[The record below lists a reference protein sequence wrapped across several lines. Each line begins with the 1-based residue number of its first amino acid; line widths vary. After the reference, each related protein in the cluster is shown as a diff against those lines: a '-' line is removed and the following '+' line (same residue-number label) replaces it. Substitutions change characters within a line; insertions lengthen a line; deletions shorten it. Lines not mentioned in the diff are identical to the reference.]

1 MTARK
6 AKPQPVKPERKRA
19 ALYARVST
27 AEQVEG
33 TSLDTQRQR
42 CTSEITRREWD
53 LVEEFVDEG
62 VSGAK
67 ANRPALDRLM
77 AACQAGAIDAVVVT
91 KLDRFGRS
99 GRHLANAIGDL
110 DDWGVTF
117 VATEQGFDSGSSSGR
132 MLRGMLGVFA
142 EFEREQIV
150 ERTSSGLRAVAK
162 DGHWPGGPAPYGFRI
177 VPGVGSHKKLEI
189 DEAEAEV
196 IRRAV
201 SLIVDDGHSTWEAA
215 RLLNALGHKPRRS
228 PSWTHHNLRRQLLDS
243 RVSGVWHYGSGR
255 DERTGVIPVPIP
267 AIVTPDRHRELLSRL
282 ASTSTG
288 PRLPENESFYLLSR
302 GRLFGPCGSSFH
314 GVNRKDRGTR
324 QYRCMSSR
332 YEADP
337 RCSCHRLMADDVEG
351 LVWREV
357 SGLLAQ
363 PERLIA
369 MAEDYMGLRGAEIGT
384 EREQADAI
392 EAKIANLDQARTD
405 RAVQA
410 LKAGLDSDLIRAAVA
425 ELDSELALLRQHRTR
440 LQAWR
445 QESVA
450 ESDRVR
456 RLWEM
461 AETAHQRLAGMTPQE
476 RRAVLDLLDVRVTV
490 LAWEDCPVCG
500 GRGKLKG
507 GPIGGTRCAAC
518 SATRHVPQLRI
529 EGTVWDTLLDRLS
542 DCDVSALGDGE
553 SRRSTCSRP

>member
-1 MTARK
+1 VTARK
-6 AKPQPVKPERKRA
+6 AKPQPQPPERKRA

-33 TSLDTQRQR
+33 TSLDTQKAR
-42 CTSEITRREWD
+42 CASEIAHRGWD

-77 AACQAGAIDAVVVT
+77 AACQTGAIDAVVVT

-150 ERTSSGLRAVAK
+150 ERTSSGLRAVARE
-162 DGHWPGGPAPYGFRI
+162 GHWPGGPPPYGFQI
-177 VPGVGSHKKLEI
+177 VPAGSHRKLALE
-189 DEAEAEV
+189 EAEAET
-196 IRRAV
+196 IRKAV
-201 SLIVDDGHSTWEAA
+201 SLVLDDGHSTWEAA
-215 RLLNALGHKPRRS
+215 QLLNALGYKPRRS
-228 PSWTHHNLRRQLLDS
+228 PSWTHHNLRRQLLDN
-243 RVSGVWHYGSGR
+243 RISGIWHYGRRQAGS
-255 DERTGVIPVPIP
+255 IPVGIP
-267 AIVTPDRHRELLSRL
+267 ALITPERHRDLLSRL
-282 ASTSTG
+282 ALSSTG

-302 GRLFGPCGSSFH
+302 GRLFGPCGGSYH
-314 GVNRKDRGTR
+314 GVNRRERGIR
-324 QYRCMSSR
+324 QYRCTNAR
-332 YEADP
+332 FEADP
-337 RCSCHRLMADDVEG
+337 RCQCRRLMADDAED

-357 SGLLAQ
+357 AALLAQ

-369 MAEDYMGLRGAEIGT
+369 MAEDYMGLRSAEVGS
-384 EREQADAI
+384 EREQLEAIDA
-392 EAKIANLDQARTD
+392 KVANLDRARTGQ
-405 RAVQA
+405 AAAA
-410 LKAGLDSDLIRAAVA
+410 LKAGLDPDLIRAAVA
-425 ELDSELALLRQHRTR
+425 ELDTELAALRQHRAR
-440 LQAWR
+440 LEAWR

-490 LAWEDCPVCG
+490 LGWEDCTTCA
-500 GRGKLKG
+500 GRGKVRG
-507 GPIGGTRCAAC
+507 GPSGGTPCPTCRM
-518 SATRHVPQLRI
+518 TRHVPQLRI
-529 EGTVWDTLLDRLS
+529 EGTVWDALLDRF
-542 DCDVSALGDGE
+542 CGREVSALGDE
-553 SRRSTCSRP
+553 VPRPSTCSRP